1 MRKIIGPIVVVVAI
15 IVAVSAATHHNTP
28 TSPTSSPALVISTT
42 GTGTGTGTAP
52 GSTASVAATTA
63 APPAHPQTFTGTGTE
78 NIGTINVA
86 VASTLH
92 WSCPSCGADNFQVFN
107 SANDSGLIG
116 VNGLDQTGGQTVLD
130 AGTYT
135 DVTINT
141 EGQGWTITID
151 PGT

>member
-1 MRKIIGPIVVVVAI
+1 MTACNLRP
-15 IVAVSAATHHNTP
+15 AAGEPFH
-28 TSPTSSPALVISTT
+28 
-42 GTGTGTGTAP
+42 
-52 GSTASVAATTA
+52 
-63 APPAHPQTFTGTGTE
+63 
-78 NIGTINVA
+78 
-86 VASTLH
+86 
-92 WSCPSCGADNFQVFN
+92 GAVFN

-116 VNGLDQTGGQTVLD
+116 VNGLDQTSGQTVLD